1 MAIDATDNANG
12 VGHPMCRGRPPP
24 GGAQWCPLCAVA
36 VDDTKQAWK
45 AHLTTECYNNP
56 RRNGPEME
64 FDTAPEIKS
73 EERARPS
80 SSASTK
86 VATSGARLIDAN
98 KLVAALQ

>member
-1 MAIDATDNANG
+1 MF
-12 VGHPMCRGRPPP
+12 
-24 GGAQWCPLCAVA
+24 
-36 VDDTKQAWK
+36 QAWK

-86 VATSGARLIDAN
+86 LGTSGGRLIDAN
-98 KLVAALQ
+98 KLVAALQDVQQRKKQESLKKKAATIAVKETESQQKSE